1 MAGGQVGSI
10 HADGHQLRFSHIGDP
25 LLGGLTAG
33 MEPTTE
39 TWVAGNGYVPVRN
52 EARNLAA
59 RLWQPSGSGSRI
71 VGAGT

>member
-1 MAGGQVGSI
+1 MPAAISSGF
-10 HADGHQLRFSHIGDP
+10 HTLATP

-33 MEPTTE
+33 MELTAG
-39 TWVAGNGYVPVRN
+39 TWVAGTGYVPVRN
-52 EARNLAA
+52 EARNFAA